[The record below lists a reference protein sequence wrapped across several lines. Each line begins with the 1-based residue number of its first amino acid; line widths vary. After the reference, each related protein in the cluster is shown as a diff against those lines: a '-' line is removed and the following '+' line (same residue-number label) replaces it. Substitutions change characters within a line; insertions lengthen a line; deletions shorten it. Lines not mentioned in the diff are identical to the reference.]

1 MVLIM
6 QRLCTNCCLSI
17 LNLIYTFYQE
27 EILIGVFLKYLSST
41 NEQHFMKKNHYSYL
55 NVQFR

>member
-17 LNLIYTFYQE
+17 LNLTYTFYQE

-41 NEQHFMKKNHYSYL
+41 NEQHFMKKKSL
-55 NVQFR
+55 LIFKRSI

>member
-17 LNLIYTFYQE
+17 LNLTYTFYQE

-41 NEQHFMKKNHYSYL
+41 NEQHFMKKKIITHI
-55 NVQFR
+55 